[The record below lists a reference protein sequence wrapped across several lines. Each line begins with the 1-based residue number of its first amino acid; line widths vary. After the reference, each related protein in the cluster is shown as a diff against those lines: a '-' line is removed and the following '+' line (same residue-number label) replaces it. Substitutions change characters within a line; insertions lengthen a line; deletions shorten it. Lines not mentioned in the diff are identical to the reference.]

1 MARYRV
7 GLETRERIVAATR
20 DLVARMGIDDVTLK
34 AITDEAGVGAG
45 SFYNLFASKEAVIF
59 EVIREAIAAVD
70 PDPQGTGT
78 DGLDD
83 LVAAFVAFIVDDAPV
98 ARIYLQLA
106 VGRGLVDPVIAERVL
121 RAHERRLE
129 RFADAYRREY
139 PHVKAV
145 EARRWAES
153 LLAGLTGLGL
163 NALLDADFD
172 LTDHAEL
179 LLDQLRGSSVVDA
192 GPHEGAERDASIL
205 ADTTPATRRPS
216 ST

>member
-20 DLVARMGIDDVTLK
+20 DLVARTGIDDVTLK

-78 DGLDD
+78 DGLEE
-83 LVAAFVAFIVDDAPV
+83 LVNAFVAFVVEDAPV

-106 VGRGLVDPVIAERVL
+106 VGRGLVDASIAERVL
-121 RAHERRLE
+121 RAHERRLQ
-129 RFADAYRREY
+129 RFADALQREQPNVT
-139 PHVKAV
+139 PHD
-145 EARRWAES
+145 ARRWAES

-163 NALLDADFD
+163 NALLDRRFD
-172 LTDHAEL
+172 LADHAGL
-179 LLDQLRGSSVVDA
+179 LLAQLRGVM
-192 GPHEGAERDASIL
+192 RL
-205 ADTTPATRRPS
+205 ADDPNAGCEPRETAVPETIAHQAQQYRA
-216 ST
+216 